1 MLHLLAPMREKIIPM
16 CGNMTAQ
23 HTVTGLDDGWLG
35 TRSFVLYPSASEDQW
50 DYLTHQ
56 PPNHATLGKKPH
68 TESISGVGIENGS
81 PSFFDA
87 FGCAYDR
94 KVEFWM
100 PTFGGAL
107 AAYFGN

>member
-1 MLHLLAPMREKIIPM
+1 MREKIVPM

-23 HTVTGLDDGWLG
+23 RAVTGLDDGWLG
-35 TRSFVLYPSASEDQW
+35 TRSFVLYPSASEDRW

-56 PPNHATLGKKPH
+56 PPNHATLGEKPH
-68 TESISGVGIENGS
+68 AEFMFGGGIEEGS

-87 FGCAYDR
+87 FGCADDR
-94 KVEFWM
+94 KVEFRV

-107 AAYFGN
+107 AAYFGK